1 MTNARRDGLYFLLL
15 GSAVFILL
23 GTAVEITF
31 PFTMVDF
38 RVLYQPARCLIAQ
51 RDPYNENEVQRISTA
66 EGLNRPSDSYGVRQD
81 VTQNIYPPTTF
92 SFTVPFALLPWEP
105 ARILW
110 IILTMASFIFAS
122 SLLWT
127 LGADHA
133 PVLAGVL
140 IGFLLAN
147 SEMLVMTGNMAGIA
161 ISLCIVAVWCFLRD
175 RYVAFGVLCLAV
187 SLATKPHDTGWVWL
201 YFLLAGGVYRKR
213 ALQSLLVMVVFSLPA
228 VLWVWHVAPG
238 WLQEM
243 HAHLLAGSVHG
254 GLNDPGMD
262 STGAHGLGKLVSLQ
276 AIFGVFWDDPRF
288 YDPASYLTFAP
299 LLLVWAFYTFKSPR
313 SSAKTWLA
321 IAAISAFSMLPVYHR
336 QQDTRL
342 LLLTVPACAML
353 WAEGGLTGW
362 LAVLVTS
369 TGLFFT
375 GDLPWAVF
383 FTVIHKVHLTAG
395 GIAAKLM
402 LGIEL
407 FSLPLMLLIVGVF
420 YLGVYIQRCSAHSEP
435 AGQ

>member
-1 MTNARRDGLYFLLL
+1 MTKARRDGLYFLLL
-15 GSAVFILL
+15 GGAVFILL
-23 GTAVEITF
+23 GIALESIF
-31 PFTMVDF
+31 PNTMVDF
-38 RVLYQPARCLIAQ
+38 RVLYQPARALIQQ
-51 RDPYNENEVQRISTA
+51 RDPYNQREVLRISQA
-66 EGLNRPSDSYGVRQD
+66 EGRSRPSDTDEDRQ
-81 VTQNIYPPTTF
+81 VATQCMYPPTAF
-92 SFTVPFALLPWEP
+92 SFTVPFALLPWNP

-110 IILTMASFIFAS
+110 MTLTMGSFIFAS
-122 SLLWT
+122 YLLWT
-127 LGADHA
+127 LGADYS
-133 PVLAGVL
+133 PVLAGL
-140 IGFLLAN
+140 LAGFLLAN

-161 ISLCIVAVWCFLRD
+161 ISLCVVAVWCFLRD
-175 RYVAFGVLCLAV
+175 RYVVWGVLCLAV
-187 SLATKPHDTGWVWL
+187 SLATKPHDTGLVWL

-213 ALQSLLVMVVFSLPA
+213 ALQSLLAMLAFSLPA

-243 HAHLLAGSVHG
+243 HTNILAFSVHG
-254 GLNDPGMD
+254 GMNDPGMQ
-262 STGAHGLGKLVSLQ
+262 SSGAHGLGKLVSLQ
-276 AIFGVFWDDPRF
+276 AIFGVFWNDPRI

-313 SSAKTWLA
+313 SPARTWFA
-321 IAAISAFSMLPVYHR
+321 IAAIAALSMLPVYHR

-369 TGLFFT
+369 TGLLFT

-383 FTVIHKVHLTAG
+383 LGCIHMVHLKAG
-395 GIAAKLM
+395 GIAANLS

-407 FSLPLMLLIVGVF
+407 FAMPLMLLVVGIF
-420 YLGVYIQRCSAHSEP
+420 YLGVYVRRCSAQPAP
-435 AGQ
+435 AGT